1 VVLTAVNINLE
12 VFCNVSPY
20 GVVGAT
26 VLKGFVAH
34 ILTLETEVTNSSE
47 TFARV
52 EKLLGYI
59 LKVSIPNIIWLKNE
73 SLFRKDCA

>member
-1 VVLTAVNINLE
+1 VILTAVNINLE

-34 ILTLETEVTNSSE
+34 ILT
-47 TFARV
+47 R
-52 EKLLGYI
+52 
-59 LKVSIPNIIWLKNE
+59 
-73 SLFRKDCA
+73 RR